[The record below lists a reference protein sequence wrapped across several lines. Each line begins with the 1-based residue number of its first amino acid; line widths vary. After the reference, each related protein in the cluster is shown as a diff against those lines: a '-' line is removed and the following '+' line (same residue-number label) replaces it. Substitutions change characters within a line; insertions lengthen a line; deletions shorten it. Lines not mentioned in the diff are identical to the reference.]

1 MVGDAPMSQPDPAF
15 ESLLEFMRDERSFD
29 YSGYRRPTL
38 MRRFEKRMQ
47 DVGADDWDSYRTYL
61 SEHPEEYVELF
72 NTILIN
78 VTGFFRDR
86 ETWQLVADEVIPQL
100 LEERPADAP
109 LRVWSAGCASGE
121 EPYTVA
127 MLLTEALGEEDF
139 KRRVKIYATDIDD
152 DALAQARDAAFS
164 AKQLENVPPELRE
177 RYFQQA
183 NHGFAFRNDLRRTVI
198 FGRNDLH
205 RDPPISRVDLL
216 VSRNTLMYFGAD
228 VQQRIL
234 ANFYFALNR
243 GGFLVV
249 GKAEALQSTR
259 NFFVP
264 YNLKRRVFVKDGAAE
279 ASFRLPRLPAFEPAE
294 RTAPTDLGG
303 AAFEHAPTAQVVVDD
318 QNRVAGINQVARTLF
333 SLRQRDVGRALQDL
347 ELSYRPV
354 ELRSMIDEVRNEQ
367 HTVVEH
373 DIRWQKGNDEPRAL
387 DVQIDPLALPGE
399 QFAGVIVTYIDSTE
413 HRALEQDLQHARR
426 ELETAYEELQST
438 VEELETTNEELQ
450 STNEELETTNEE
462 LQSTNEELETTNEE
476 LQSTNEELETM
487 NEELQSTNEELET
500 MNDEL
505 RERTDETLQANS
517 FLGSV
522 LSSIQQGV
530 VVVDRALRVVA
541 WSRRITDLWG
551 LRDDEVEGE
560 RLLDLDIGIPVQ
572 RLRDPIR
579 RVLAGEAADALELE
593 GHDRRGKP
601 VRVRIAFA
609 TLQNRAGAEEPDG
622 AILLVSAER
631 SG

>member
-1 MVGDAPMSQPDPAF
+1 MSQPDPSF
-15 ESLLEFMRDERSFD
+15 EALLEFVRDERGFD
-29 YSGYRRPTL
+29 YTGYRRPTL
-38 MRRFEKRMQ
+38 TRRFEKRMQ
-47 DVGADDWDSYRTYL
+47 EVGSGDWGAYRAYL
-61 SEHPEEYVELF
+61 AEHPEEYVELF

-86 ETWQLVADEVIPQL
+86 ETWELIATEVIPRL
-100 LEERPADAP
+100 IDERPTEAP
-109 LRVWSAGCASGE
+109 LRIWSAGCASGE
-121 EPYTVA
+121 EPYTIA
-127 MLLTEALGEEDF
+127 MLLVDALGEEEF
-139 KRRVKIYATDIDD
+139 KRRVKIYATDVDD
-152 DALAQARDAAFS
+152 EALAQARDAAYTT
-164 AKQLENVPPELRE
+164 KQLEGVPPELRE

-183 NHGFAFRNDLRRTVI
+183 NHGRAFRNDLRRTVI

-216 VSRNTLMYFGAD
+216 VSRNTLMYFGAE

-249 GKAEALQSTR
+249 GKAEALQSGR

-264 YNLKRRVFVKDGAAE
+264 YNLKRRIFMKDGSADTN
-279 ASFRLPRLPAFEPAE
+279 FRLPRVPPLEFAE
-294 RTAPTDLGG
+294 RESLPDLGE
-303 AAFEHAPTAQVVVDD
+303 AAFEHAPTAQVVLDD
-318 QNRVAGINQVARTLF
+318 QNRVAGINQAARAMF
-333 SLRQRDVGRALQDL
+333 SLRHRDVGRQLQDL
-347 ELSYRPV
+347 ELSYRPI
-354 ELRSMIDEVRNEQ
+354 ELRSLIDEVRND
-367 HTVVEH
+367 HHPVVH
-373 DIRWQKGNDEPRAL
+373 KDVQWQKGNDVPRTL
-387 DVQIDPLALPGE
+387 EVQVDPLARAGDL
-399 QFAGVIVTYIDSTE
+399 FAGVIVSYVDATE
-413 HRALEQDLQHARR
+413 HRALEDDLERARR

-438 VEELETTNEELQ
+438 V
-450 STNEELETTNEE
+450 EELETTNEE

-505 RERTDETLQANS
+505 RERTDETLQANT

-522 LSSIQQGV
+522 LSGIQQGV
-530 VVVDRALRVVA
+530 IVVDRTLRVVA
-541 WSRRITDLWG
+541 WSRRAADLWG

-560 RLLDLDIGIPVQ
+560 HLLNLDIGIPVQ

-579 RVLAGEAADALELE
+579 RVLAGSPVDDLALD

-601 VRVRIAFA
+601 VLVHIAFA
-609 TLQNRAGAEEPDG
+609 SLQNRPDAEEPDG

-631 SG
+631 SS

>member
-1 MVGDAPMSQPDPAF
+1 MSEPDPTF
-15 ESLLEFMRDERSFD
+15 ERLLEFVRDERGFD
-29 YSGYRRPTL
+29 YTGYRRPTL

-47 DVGADDWDSYRTYL
+47 TVGAADWEAYRTYL
-61 SEHPEEYVELF
+61 SEHAEEYAELF

-86 ETWQLVADEVIPQL
+86 ETWELVASEVVPRL
-100 LEERPADAP
+100 VDERPSEAP
-109 LRVWSAGCASGE
+109 LRIWSAGCASGE
-121 EPYTVA
+121 EPYTIA
-127 MLLTEALGEEDF
+127 MLLVEALGEEAF
-139 KRRVKIYATDIDD
+139 KRRVKIYATDVDEE
-152 DALAQARDAAFS
+152 ALAQARDAAYS
-164 AKQLENVPPELRE
+164 AKQLEGVSPELRE

-183 NHGFAFRNDLRRTVI
+183 NHGFAFRPDLRRTVI

-216 VSRNTLMYFGAD
+216 VSRNTLMYFGPD

-249 GKAEALQSTR
+249 GKAEALQSGR
-259 NFFVP
+259 NYFVP
-264 YNLKRRVFVKDGAAE
+264 YNLKRRVFMKDGAADTN
-279 ASFRLPRLPAFEPAE
+279 FRVPRVPPLEPLE
-294 RTAPTDLGG
+294 REGPPDLGE
-303 AAFEHAPTAQVVVDD
+303 AAFEHAPTAQIVLDD
-318 QNRVAGINQVARTLF
+318 QNRVAGINQAARTMF
-333 SLRQRDVGRALQDL
+333 SLRHRDVGRQLQDL

-354 ELRSMIDEVRNEQ
+354 ELRSLIDEVRRE
-367 HTVVEH
+367 HTAVVCR
-373 DIRWQKGNDEPRAL
+373 DVQWQKGNDAPRSLEVQVDAL
-387 DVQIDPLALPGE
+387 ARPGDL
-399 QFAGVIVTYIDSTE
+399 FAGVIVSYIDSTE
-413 HRALEQDLQHARR
+413 HRALEENLERAKR

-438 VEELETTNEELQ
+438 V
-450 STNEELETTNEE
+450 EELETTNEE

-505 RERTDETLQANS
+505 RERSDETLQANT

-530 VVVDRALRVVA
+530 VVVDRTLRVVA
-541 WSRRITDLWG
+541 WSRRAADLWG

-560 RLLDLDIGIPVQ
+560 HVLNLDIGIPVQ
-572 RLRDPIR
+572 RLRDPVR
-579 RVLAGEAADALELE
+579 RVLAGSTAEELELD

-609 TLQNRAGAEEPDG
+609 PLRNRPDAEEPDG
-622 AILLVSAER
+622 AILLISSER
-631 SG
+631 PS